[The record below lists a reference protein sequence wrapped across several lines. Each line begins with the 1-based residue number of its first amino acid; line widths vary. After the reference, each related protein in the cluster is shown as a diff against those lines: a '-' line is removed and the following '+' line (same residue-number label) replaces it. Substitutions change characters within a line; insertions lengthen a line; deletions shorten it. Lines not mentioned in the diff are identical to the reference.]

1 MFDATPGNLSS
12 RMSSAVIETL
22 RSCYVRHRQELY
34 SYAVSI
40 TRDRAAAEDA
50 IHAAFQQ
57 LLRRPALPDDIR
69 PYVFRSVRN
78 AALDAFRRARPPA
91 DQVLDDHADVV
102 EVAPGDRLS
111 ADEVEAGLRELSDD
125 EREAVMLK
133 IYSDLTFQEIAD
145 TRGVPLPTA
154 ASWYRRGIEKLKLRL
169 TKECR

>member
-1 MFDATPGNLSS
+1 
-12 RMSSAVIETL
+12 MSSAVIETL

-34 SYAVSI
+34 AYAVSI

-57 LLRRPALPDDIR
+57 LLRRSVLPEDVR

-78 AALDAFRRARPPA
+78 AALDAFRRARTEADHVLASGPA
-91 DQVLDDHADVV
+91 TGAVDAV
-102 EVAPGDRLS
+102 PGERLS
-111 ADEVEAGLRELSDD
+111 ADEVAAGLRELTDD
-125 EREAVMLK
+125 EREAVVLR

-154 ASWYRRGIEKLKLRL
+154 ASWYRRGLEKLKSRL